1 MLFHTQL
8 RNQLSDAYKQEALVS
23 AEMERRER
31 DVAEAERLAESCQTE
46 FHSAQE
52 TLKRLTDTI
61 HELATEKSKLEFE
74 VVDIRKQSE
83 EAERLGENEVS
94 QRSQLFCVSVC

>member
-1 MLFHTQL
+1 M
-8 RNQLSDAYKQEALVS
+8 S

-31 DVAEAERLAESCQTE
+31 DVAEAERIAESCQTE

-52 TLKRLTDTI
+52 TLKRLTETI

-74 VVDIRKQSE
+74 VVDVRKQTE
-83 EAERLGENEVS
+83 ELTERPGENEVIK
-94 QRSQLFCVSVC
+94 LFSINLFGHLLN

>member
-1 MLFHTQL
+1 M
-8 RNQLSDAYKQEALVS
+8 S

-31 DVAEAERLAESCQTE
+31 DVAEAERIAESCQTE

-52 TLKRLTDTI
+52 TLKRLTETI

-74 VVDIRKQSE
+74 VVDIRKQTE
-83 EAERLGENEVS
+83 ELTERPGENEVIK
-94 QRSQLFCVSVC
+94 LFSINLFGHLLN

>member
-1 MLFHTQL
+1 M
-8 RNQLSDAYKQEALVS
+8 SDAHKHEAVVS

-31 DVAEAERLAESCQTE
+31 DVAEAERIAESCQTE

-52 TLKRLTDTI
+52 TLKRLTETI

-74 VVDIRKQSE
+74 VVDIRKQTE
-83 EAERLGENEVS
+83 ELTERPGENEVIK
-94 QRSQLFCVSVC
+94 LFSINLFGHLLN

>member
-1 MLFHTQL
+1 M
-8 RNQLSDAYKQEALVS
+8 S

-31 DVAEAERLAESCQTE
+31 DVAEAERIAESCQTE

-74 VVDIRKQSE
+74 VVDVRKQTE
-83 EAERLGENEVS
+83 ELTERPGENEVIK
-94 QRSQLFCVSVC
+94 LFSINLFGHLLN